1 MFVQLLQKGSE
12 DGGKEGMEVEVASGA
27 RSATCGWHP
36 PPDGRTS
43 SGWRSEAEDGREEVE
58 ARGSCMVGLAR
69 PTSKRGEVAK

>member
-36 PPDGRTS
+36 PPDGRM
-43 SGWRSEAEDGREEVE
+43 RDGRPRERKDQKSGNQMRLYET
-58 ARGSCMVGLAR
+58 R
-69 PTSKRGEVAK
+69 